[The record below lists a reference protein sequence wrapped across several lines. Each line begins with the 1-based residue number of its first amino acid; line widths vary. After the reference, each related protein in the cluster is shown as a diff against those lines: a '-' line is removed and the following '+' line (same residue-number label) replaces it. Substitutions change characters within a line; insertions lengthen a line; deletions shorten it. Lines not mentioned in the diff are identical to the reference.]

1 MVADLVDWM
10 RRAHRLVPNE
20 DARVLLNPARLV
32 ARFSRFA
39 VARWEHHAGSI
50 AASDVAA
57 RDPELVT
64 LMLDLYRILAKLYF
78 RVRVDGVENVPA
90 EGPVLLVGNHN
101 GGFLPNEAFYAA
113 LAIHDHL
120 GPRRA
125 VYALAHDFVFEDP
138 ILRRYAG
145 RLGMLR
151 AGRESARHAFAAGG
165 AVLVYPGSDLDTF
178 RPFRDRNKIVLGGR
192 TGFLELAL
200 EERVPIV
207 PVVTA
212 GAHEQFIVLFRGDKL
227 ARLVRAHEWGR
238 TEVVPIVLS
247 FPWGITSGFVPYLPL
262 PAQAT
267 VAFGPAM
274 TWPDAR
280 AGDPVAIERCYRDVS
295 ARMQAMLDRLAEGRR
310 FLRAGRNHC
319 GAPIA

>member
-1 MVADLVDWM
+1 MVPELARWM
-10 RRAHRLVPNE
+10 QRAHRLIPND

-39 VARWEHHAGSI
+39 VARWQHRAGSV
-50 AASDVAA
+50 AATDIAA

-64 LMLDLYRILAKLYF
+64 LVLDLYRILAKHYF
-78 RVRVDGVENVPA
+78 RVRIEGVENVPA

-120 GPRRA
+120 GPERA

-178 RPFRDRNKIVLGGR
+178 RSFRDRNKIVLGGR

-212 GAHEQFIVLFRGDKL
+212 GAHEQFIVLFRGDEL
-227 ARLVRAHEWGR
+227 ARLVHAHEWGR
-238 TEVVPIVLS
+238 TEVLPIVLS

-267 VAFGPAM
+267 VAFGSAM

-280 AGDPVAIERCYRDVS
+280 ADDPVAIERCYRDVS
-295 ARMQAMLDRLAEGRR
+295 TRMQAMLDRLAEGRR

-319 GAPIA
+319 GVPIE